1 MEENNFIITEENEKD
16 WKTRFLEF
24 VKHYFNIWKKRKD
37 SSSNKS
43 LEDELFEQAKSDEEK
58 QVLKELFSDIDG
70 YHAEMS
76 NLMEAMR
83 KDNNLTS
90 GEWLEQ
96 QIFESVDNLALE
108 ISSDRRK
115 LNDEEKASLRN
126 QIRDAMDKELETE
139 VDELGK
145 LEDVISDLESK
156 KGGR

>member
-16 WKTRFLEF
+16 WKIRFLEY
-24 VKHYFNIWKKRKD
+24 VKRFFNIWKKRKD

-43 LEDELFEQAKSDEEK
+43 LEDELIEQATSDEEK

-76 NLMEAMR
+76 NLMEAMC

-96 QIFESVDNLALE
+96 HIFESVDNLALE
-108 ISSDRRK
+108 ISSDGRK

-126 QIRDAMDKELETE
+126 QICDAMDKELETE

-145 LEDVISDLESK
+145 IEDVISDLESK

>member
-16 WKTRFLEF
+16 WKIRFLEY

-43 LEDELFEQAKSDEEK
+43 LEDELLEQATSDEEK

-96 QIFESVDNLALE
+96 QIFESVDNLARE
-108 ISSDRRK
+108 ISSDGRE
-115 LNDEEKASLRN
+115 LNEEEKASLRN

>member
-16 WKTRFLEF
+16 WKKRFLEY
-24 VKHYFNIWKKRKD
+24 VKDYFNIWKKRKD

-43 LEDELFEQAKSDEEK
+43 LEDELLEQATSDEEK

-90 GEWLEQ
+90 GAWLEQ
-96 QIFESVDNLALE
+96 QIFESVDNLAHK
-108 ISSDRRK
+108 ISSDGKK
-115 LNDEEKASLRN
+115 LNEEEKASLRN

>member
-16 WKTRFLEF
+16 WKIRFLEY
-24 VKHYFNIWKKRKD
+24 VKRFFNIWKKRKD

-43 LEDELFEQAKSDEEK
+43 LEDELLEQATSDEEK

-76 NLMEAMR
+76 NLIEAMR

-108 ISSDRRK
+108 ISSDGRK

-126 QIRDAMDKELETE
+126 QICDAMDKELETE

-145 LEDVISDLESK
+145 IEDVISDLESK

>member
-16 WKTRFLEF
+16 WKIRFLEY
-24 VKHYFNIWKKRKD
+24 VKRFFNIWKKRKE

-43 LEDELFEQAKSDEEK
+43 LEDELIEQATSDEEK

-90 GEWLEQ
+90 GKWLEQ
-96 QIFESVDNLALE
+96 HIFESVDNFALE
-108 ISSDRRK
+108 ISSDGRK

-126 QIRDAMDKELETE
+126 QICDAMDKELETE

-145 LEDVISDLESK
+145 IEDVISDLESK

>member
-16 WKTRFLEF
+16 WKIRFLEY
-24 VKHYFNIWKKRKD
+24 VKRFFNIWKKRKD

-43 LEDELFEQAKSDEEK
+43 LEDELIEQATSDEEK

-90 GEWLEQ
+90 GKWLEQ
-96 QIFESVDNLALE
+96 HIFESVDNLALE
-108 ISSDRRK
+108 ISSDGRK

-126 QIRDAMDKELETE
+126 QIYDAMDKELETE

-145 LEDVISDLESK
+145 IEDVISDLESK